1 MSWVKDESGTGRWY
15 ASGAADEDTRHLLVR
30 VGEQMRELHGTTVH
44 VYELGE
50 AGLFPLE
57 PLAGCR
63 FVATY
68 SPAPWGSRE
77 YGEIIAMD
85 DAAAYAYLEREG
97 YLP

>member
-1 MSWVKDESGTGRWY
+1 MSWEKYEGRADRWHLPSVDEL
-15 ASGAADEDTRHLLVR
+15 HLLVR

-68 SPAPWGSRE
+68 AAPWGSRE
-77 YGEIIAMD
+77 WGERASMD
-85 DAAAYAYLEREG
+85 EAAAFAWLEREG
-97 YLP
+97 YVS